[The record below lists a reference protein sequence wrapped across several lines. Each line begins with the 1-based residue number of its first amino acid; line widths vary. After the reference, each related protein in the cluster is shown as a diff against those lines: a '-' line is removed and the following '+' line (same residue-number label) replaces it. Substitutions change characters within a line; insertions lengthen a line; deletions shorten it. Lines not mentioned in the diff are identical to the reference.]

1 VAAIGVATVCYAFGI
16 PIARRAPPNIAQT
29 ARIETTSGR
38 TVIASLFHP
47 SSYLGIFVFL
57 VLTGCGFPLPEEVA
71 IVLAGVLSAQG
82 HLEWEWAFVACLAGA
97 LVGDSVM
104 YAIGRYGGW
113 RLLHAHPRF
122 AKLLGAQREARFE
135 QAIQRHA
142 FKVLLL
148 SRFLVGIRGPVYL
161 AAGIVRLPFRIYL
174 LCDLVSATLVVG
186 FFFGLSYAFGEVV
199 AGWIRHAEVWITI
212 IVLLAIAS
220 VGSYVY
226 YHYRA
231 EIYRAI
237 FEGEKPGGAAGV
249 EQQGSATEEQKS
261 E

>member
-1 VAAIGVATVCYAFGI
+1 ML
-16 PIARRAPPNIAQT
+16 
-29 ARIETTSGR
+29 
-38 TVIASLFHP
+38 ASLFHP

-71 IVLAGVLSAQG
+71 IVIAGVLSAQG
-82 HLEWEWAFVACLAGA
+82 HLEPSWAFVACLAGA

-104 YAIGRYGGW
+104 YAVGRYGGR
-113 RLLHAHPRF
+113 RLLQVHPRF

-135 QAIQRHA
+135 EAIQRHA

-199 AGWIRHAEVWITI
+199 AGWIRQAEVWVTAVVVL
-212 IVLLAIAS
+212 IVLTIGGITYYRHRAAI
-220 VGSYVY
+220 YK
-226 YHYRA
+226 
-231 EIYRAI
+231 AI
-237 FEGEKPGGAAGV
+237 FEDAPVEK
-249 EQQGSATEEQKS
+249 
-261 E
+261 